1 MILPRHK
8 LMIIKS
14 NFGNFLSSSTRIYG
28 GLSESG
34 DHHQLIRNE
43 ESRKLVI
50 FFTAT
55 GAKPKQFNFWKVGHD
70 LAEHAHI
77 LFVNG
82 WCNSWYQDGVRGIGN
97 DLDSTVET
105 IKDWMSKENVD
116 EVFCTGQSMGGYG
129 ALLIGGLLRAKIIA
143 FGSET
148 LLDIPHSQYFRKAN
162 RSVAIQHQDLAVSFK
177 AGIDAVLLA
186 GEEDPIDVYCAQ
198 RMLSVPGI
206 EVHTMR
212 NVGHGPA
219 GYLRNRDRLE
229 PLLLGWINGSEFPE
243 MEEFGTALEHKDF
256 PPNLYE
262 GWCDIRDKNYASAI
276 TKLKICIELYPACDE
291 ARRLLGEAFMG
302 NENYVEAFE
311 QFSVSYALR
320 CRDGSQLGL
329 GHSLRKMGETVQA
342 KRVYLKLVRARPENA
357 AAYYGVGLCHLKLE
371 NIDKAIYYL
380 KKAVKYSPNNTSFI
394 DRLKKTKSLKLRLD
408 TSNL

>member
-1 MILPRHK
+1 MRADNRIRD
-8 LMIIKS
+8 
-14 NFGNFLSSSTRIYG
+14 FLSSSAIENED
-28 GLSESG
+28 LQVSG
-34 DHHQLIRNE
+34 DHHQLIRNKA
-43 ESRKLVI
+43 SDRLLI

-55 GAKPKQFNFWKVGHD
+55 GAKPKQFNFWKVGND
-70 LAEHAHI
+70 LAEHANI

-82 WCNSWYQDGVRGIGN
+82 WCNSWYQDGIRGIGD
-97 DLDSTVET
+97 DLDSTVKT
-105 IKDWMSKENVD
+105 IKNWMLKENVD

-129 ALLIGGLLRAKIIA
+129 ALLIGGLLGAKIIA
-143 FGSET
+143 FGAET

-162 RSVAIQHQDLAVSFK
+162 RSVAIQHQDLAATFK
-177 AGIDAVLLA
+177 DGIDAVLLA

-212 NVGHGPA
+212 DVGHGPA

-243 MEEFGTALEHKDF
+243 MEEFGTALEHKEF
-256 PPNLYE
+256 PPNFYE
-262 GWCDIRDKNYASAI
+262 GWCDIRDKNYSIAI

-302 NENYVEAFE
+302 SGNYVEAFE

-320 CRDGSQLGL
+320 GRDGSRLGL
-329 GHSLRKMGETVQA
+329 AHSLRKMGETVQA
-342 KRVYLKLVRARPENA
+342 KRVYLKLIRFRPEYA

-380 KKAVKYSPNNTSFI
+380 KRAVKYSPNNTSFI
-394 DRLKKTKSLKLRLD
+394 DRLKKTQSLKVRLD
-408 TSNL
+408 ASNL